1 MTMDIISQILQAI
14 GSLFSLV
21 VLGFLW
27 RRAFRPSEIRT
38 FWVLLAAAWTFGMLG
53 TIAWIVHDL
62 TTETELDAFSI
73 IDLFYVLR
81 YVLLGCVLWL
91 YPAPLPRR
99 DGFWVGGAV
108 LAGSVI
114 AHVIYFDPA
123 TALLGGTWIDFLGQ
137 VMYLILDVGIIA
149 LAWLRVR
156 APRPTSWDRY
166 VLLLFCAML
175 SYGAAN
181 TINLTEYIFSLSG
194 GTLQNVL
201 WMLTDVFALILV
213 LRIDPQIG
221 KSNEE

>member
-1 MTMDIISQILQAI
+1 MDIISQIFQTI
-14 GSLFSLV
+14 GFLFSLV
-21 VLGFLW
+21 VLAFLW

-38 FWVLLAAAWTFGMLG
+38 FWVLLASAWTFGMLG
-53 TIAWIVHDL
+53 TIVWIVHDL
-62 TTETELDAFSI
+62 TIETELGAFSI

-81 YVLLGCVLWL
+81 YVLLGYVLWL
-91 YPAPLPRR
+91 YPAPLSRR
-99 DGFWVGGAV
+99 AWLWVGGAM
-108 LAGSVI
+108 LAANVFARAVYFEPAVALIGSDWV
-114 AHVIYFDPA
+114 
-123 TALLGGTWIDFLGQ
+123 DFWGQ

-156 APRPTSWDRY
+156 APRPASWNRY